1 MADLFEDYRLGAAW
15 DEMFA
20 ARGLP
25 RPPFETIYSTL
36 QPLSGADLRGRAEVL
51 TRAFRDQ
58 GVTFALKGVERPF
71 PLDLVPR
78 AISADEWQQVEC
90 GVAQRIRALEAFL
103 ADVYGPGHVFADGVV
118 PRRLVVTSAH
128 FHRVA
133 AGIEPPNQVRVQV
146 AGVDLVRD
154 ESGTF
159 RVLEDNLRTPS
170 GVSYVIENR
179 RAMTHVFPEAFAT
192 ARIRTVA
199 DYPARL
205 LAALRAAA
213 PPSTP

>member
-1 MADLFEDYRLGAAW
+1 MR
-15 DEMFA
+15 
-20 ARGLP
+20 AREP
-25 RPPFETIYSTL
+25 S
-36 QPLSGADLRGRAEVL
+36 
-51 TRAFRDQ
+51 
-58 GVTFALKGVERPF
+58 
-71 PLDLVPR
+71 
-78 AISADEWQQVEC
+78 
-90 GVAQRIRALEAFL
+90 L
-103 ADVYGPGHVFADGVV
+103 AVVYGRGHVFAVGVV
-118 PRRLVVTSAH
+118 PRRLVVTAAH

-192 ARIRTVA
+192 ARIRTGA
-199 DYPARL
+199 DYPAPL
-205 LAALRAAA
+205 LGPLRAAA
-213 PPSTP
+213 PPGTPAPTVVVPTPGIPTSA